1 MATTGVACARDSSG
15 RCRLTG
21 AACPAAAV
29 RGGGGRPQKEIIR
42 VQSNAEPGRRLK
54 LAVAQIAARHGD
66 VTANLSKHLEMIAA
80 ARAGGAEML
89 LFPELSLTG
98 YCVGEQ
104 TLALAMPRDHE
115 VIGRLAEA
123 SGDMWTAVGFVE
135 EGVAA
140 QIHNSLAVLRK
151 GTIAFLHRKLNLAT
165 YGRLEEGKHFAGG
178 RYLETFDL
186 GPRWRAGTLIC
197 ADSWNP
203 ALVHLAAVQGT
214 TLLLLPVASALGVV
228 GGEFSNPVGWQRALD
243 FYAMVYGM
251 PLAMANFAGEQNGA
265 VFWGGSRVLD
275 PYGNPLAQA
284 GDGEELIFA
293 ELDFQAVLT
302 ARYHLPTLRDSNLD
316 LIQREL
322 GRLIRQVGVPP
333 ESRRV

>member
-1 MATTGVACARDSSG
+1 V
-15 RCRLTG
+15 
-21 AACPAAAV
+21 
-29 RGGGGRPQKEIIR
+29 PQ
-42 VQSNAEPGRRLK
+42 NAEPDRKLK
-54 LAVAQIAARHGD
+54 IAVAQIAAQYGD
-66 VTANLSKHLEMIAA
+66 IAANLEKHLEMIAA
-80 ARAGGAEML
+80 ARAGGADVV

-104 TLALAMPRDHE
+104 SLALALPRDHA
-115 VIGRLAEA
+115 VIGRLTEA
-123 SGDMWTAVGFVE
+123 SRDIWTVFGFIE

-140 QIHNSLAVLRK
+140 QIHNSLAVLRN
-151 GTIAFLHRKLNLAT
+151 GNIGFLHRKLNLAT
-165 YGRLEEGKHFAGG
+165 FGKLEEGKHFAAG
-178 RYLETFDL
+178 RYLETFNM

-203 ALVHLAAVQGT
+203 ALVHLAAVQGA

-251 PLAMANFAGEQNGA
+251 PLAMANFAGEQAGA
-265 VFWGGSRVLD
+265 VFWGGSRVHD
-275 PYGNPLAQA
+275 PYGNCLAQA

-316 LIQREL
+316 LIYREL
-322 GRLIRQVGVPP
+322 GRLTWQVGVPP
-333 ESRRV
+333 ESRRL

>member
-1 MATTGVACARDSSG
+1 M
-15 RCRLTG
+15 
-21 AACPAAAV
+21 
-29 RGGGGRPQKEIIR
+29 PQ
-42 VQSNAEPGRRLK
+42 NAEPDRKLK
-54 LAVAQIAARHGD
+54 IAVAQIAAQHGD
-66 VTANLSKHLEMIAA
+66 IAANLEKHLEMIAA
-80 ARAGGAEML
+80 ARAGGADVV

-104 TLALAMPRDHE
+104 SLALAVPRDHA

-123 SGDMWTAVGFVE
+123 SRDIWTVVGFIE

-140 QIHNSLAVLRK
+140 QIHNSLAVLRN
-151 GTIAFLHRKLNLAT
+151 GSIAFLHRKLNLAT
-165 YGRLEEGKHFAGG
+165 FGKLEEGKHFAAG
-178 RYLETFDL
+178 RYLETFNL
-186 GPRWRAGTLIC
+186 GPRWRAGALIC

-203 ALVHLAAVQGT
+203 ALVHLAAVQGA

-251 PLAMANFAGEQNGA
+251 PLAMANFAGEQAGA
-265 VFWGGSRVLD
+265 IFWGGSRVHD
-275 PYGNPLAQA
+275 PYGNCLAQA

-316 LIQREL
+316 LIYREL
-322 GRLIRQVGVPP
+322 GRLTWQVGVPP
-333 ESRRV
+333 ESRPL

>member
-1 MATTGVACARDSSG
+1 M
-15 RCRLTG
+15 
-21 AACPAAAV
+21 
-29 RGGGGRPQKEIIR
+29 
-42 VQSNAEPGRRLK
+42 
-54 LAVAQIAARHGD
+54 
-66 VTANLSKHLEMIAA
+66 
-80 ARAGGAEML
+80 
-89 LFPELSLTG
+89 
-98 YCVGEQ
+98 
-104 TLALAMPRDHE
+104 
-115 VIGRLAEA
+115 
-123 SGDMWTAVGFVE
+123 VGFIE

-140 QIHNSLAVLRK
+140 QIHNSLAVLRN

-165 YGRLEEGKHFAGG
+165 FGKLEEGKHFAGG
-178 RYLETFDL
+178 RYLETFNL

-203 ALVHLAAVQGT
+203 ALVHLAAVQGA

-265 VFWGGSRVLD
+265 LFWGGSRVLD
-275 PYGNPLAQA
+275 PYGNCLAQA

-316 LIQREL
+316 LIYREL
-322 GRLIRQVGVPP
+322 GRLTWQVGVPP
-333 ESRRV
+333 ESRLV

>member
-1 MATTGVACARDSSG
+1 M
-15 RCRLTG
+15 
-21 AACPAAAV
+21 
-29 RGGGGRPQKEIIR
+29 
-42 VQSNAEPGRRLK
+42 QSQAEPSRRLK

-66 VTANLSKHLEMIAA
+66 VVANLETHLAMIAE
-80 ARAGGAEML
+80 ARGRGAEVL

-98 YCVGEQ
+98 YCVGEE
-104 TLALAMPRDHE
+104 TLSLALPRDHA
-115 VIGRLAEA
+115 IIQRLAEA
-123 SGDMWTAVGFVE
+123 SRDLWTAVGFIE

-140 QIHNSLAVLRK
+140 QVHNTLAVLRD
-151 GTIAFLHRKLNLAT
+151 GRVVFLHRKLNLAT

-178 RYLETFDL
+178 RYLETFDI

-203 ALVHLAAVQGT
+203 ALVHLAAVQGA
-214 TLLLLPVASALGVV
+214 TLLLMPVASALGAV
-228 GGEFSNPVGWQRALD
+228 GGEFSNPLGWQRALD

-251 PLAMANFAGEQNGA
+251 PLAMANFAGEQKGA

-293 ELDFQAVLT
+293 ELDFQTVLT

-316 LIQREL
+316 LIHREL
-322 GRLIRQVGVPP
+322 GRLTSQVGVPP

>member
-1 MATTGVACARDSSG
+1 M
-15 RCRLTG
+15 
-21 AACPAAAV
+21 
-29 RGGGGRPQKEIIR
+29 PQ
-42 VQSNAEPGRRLK
+42 NAEPDRKLK
-54 LAVAQIAARHGD
+54 IAVAQIAAQHGD
-66 VTANLSKHLEMIAA
+66 IAANLEKHLQMIAA
-80 ARAGGAEML
+80 ARAGGADVV

-104 TLALAMPRDHE
+104 SLALAVPRDHA

-123 SGDMWTAVGFVE
+123 SRDIWTVVGFIE

-140 QIHNSLAVLRK
+140 QIHNSLAVLRN
-151 GTIAFLHRKLNLAT
+151 GSIAFLHRKLNLAT
-165 YGRLEEGKHFAGG
+165 FGKLEEGKHFAAG
-178 RYLETFDL
+178 RYLETFNL

-203 ALVHLAAVQGT
+203 ALVHLAAVQGA

-243 FYAMVYGM
+243 FYAMVYGT
-251 PLAMANFAGEQNGA
+251 PLAMANFAGEQAGA
-265 VFWGGSRVLD
+265 TFWGGSRVHD
-275 PYGNPLAQA
+275 PYGNCLAQA

-293 ELDFQAVLT
+293 ELDFQTVLT

-316 LIQREL
+316 LIYREL
-322 GRLIRQVGVPP
+322 GRLTWQVGVPP
-333 ESRRV
+333 ESRRL

>member
-1 MATTGVACARDSSG
+1 M
-15 RCRLTG
+15 
-21 AACPAAAV
+21 
-29 RGGGGRPQKEIIR
+29 
-42 VQSNAEPGRRLK
+42 QSQAEPNRRLK
-54 LAVAQIAARHGD
+54 LAVAQTAARYGD
-66 VTANLSKHLEMIAA
+66 VAANLDAHLAMIAE
-80 ARAGGAEML
+80 ARGRGAEVL

-98 YCVGEQ
+98 YCVGEE
-104 TLALAMPRDHE
+104 TLSLALPRDHA
-115 VIGRLAEA
+115 VIQQLADA
-123 SGDMWTAVGFVE
+123 SRGLWTAVGFIE

-140 QIHNSLAVLRK
+140 QVHNTQAVLRD
-151 GTIAFLHRKLNLAT
+151 GVVVFLHRKLNLAT

-178 RYLETFDL
+178 RYLETFDI

-197 ADSWNP
+197 ADCWNP
-203 ALVHLAAVQGT
+203 ALVHLAAVQGA

-251 PLAMANFAGEQNGA
+251 PLAMANFAGEQKGA
-265 VFWGGSRVLD
+265 MFWGGSRILD

-284 GDGEELIFA
+284 GDGEELIMA

-316 LIQREL
+316 LIHREL
-322 GRLIRQVGVPP
+322 GRLTWQVGVPP

>member
-1 MATTGVACARDSSG
+1 MQNHS
-15 RCRLTG
+15 
-21 AACPAAAV
+21 
-29 RGGGGRPQKEIIR
+29 
-42 VQSNAEPGRRLK
+42 EPGRQLK
-54 LAVAQIAARHGD
+54 LAVAQIAAHHGD
-66 VTANLSKHLEMIAA
+66 ITANLPKHLDMIAA
-80 ARAGGAEML
+80 ARSAGADVL

-98 YCVGEQ
+98 YCVGDQSLE
-104 TLALAMPRDHE
+104 LALPRDHP

-123 SGDMWTAVGFVE
+123 SQDMWTVVGFIE

-140 QIHNSLAVLRK
+140 QIHNSLAVLRN
-151 GTIAFLHRKLNLAT
+151 GSIAFLHRKLNLAT
-165 YGRLEEGKHFAGG
+165 FGKLEEGKHFAGG
-178 RYLETFDL
+178 RYLETFGL

-203 ALVHLAAVQGT
+203 ALVHLAAVQGA
-214 TLLLLPVASALGVV
+214 TLLLLPVASALDVV

-265 VFWGGSRVLD
+265 TFWGGSRVLD

-284 GDGEELIFA
+284 GDGEELILA

-316 LIQREL
+316 LVYREL
-322 GRLIRQVGVPP
+322 GRLTWQVGVPP
-333 ESRRV
+333 ESRRL